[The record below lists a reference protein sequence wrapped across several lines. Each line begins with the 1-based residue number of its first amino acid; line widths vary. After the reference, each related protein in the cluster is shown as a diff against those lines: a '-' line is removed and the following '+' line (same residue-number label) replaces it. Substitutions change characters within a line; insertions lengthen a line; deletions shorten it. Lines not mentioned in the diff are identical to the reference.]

1 LNIEKI
7 EIKRRLFIKVLGH
20 IDRQK
25 QRSTDKST
33 IFRKLRVP
41 IGVTI
46 DQKYYYP
53 IRKLFIDYFQGGAET
68 FSKQEIRPVFTH
80 FFYF

>member
-1 LNIEKI
+1 M
-7 EIKRRLFIKVLGH
+7 LGH

-41 IGVTI
+41 ICVTI

-68 FSKQEIRPVFTH
+68 FSKQDRFLHTSFT
-80 FFYF
+80 FKPLSSKLQFKG